1 MNAIAQLN
9 DQFRRGDQR
18 LGKWVLTMR
27 VSSLPGD
34 KKAALIQQVQE
45 FNNFTSEND
54 PHGEH
59 DFGIVELDGE
69 RYFWKIDYPD
79 PTLQA
84 HSIDPA
90 SPNAT
95 RRVLTLMHSSEY

>member
-9 DQFRRGDQR
+9 DQLRQGDSR

-27 VSSLPGD
+27 VSSLPAD
-34 KKAALIQQVQE
+34 QKAALIQQVQK
-45 FNNFTSEND
+45 FDNFTPEND
-54 PHGEH
+54 PHSEH
-59 DFGIVELDGE
+59 DFGSVELDGE

-79 PTLQA
+79 AQMGA
-84 HSIDPA
+84 HSIDPS